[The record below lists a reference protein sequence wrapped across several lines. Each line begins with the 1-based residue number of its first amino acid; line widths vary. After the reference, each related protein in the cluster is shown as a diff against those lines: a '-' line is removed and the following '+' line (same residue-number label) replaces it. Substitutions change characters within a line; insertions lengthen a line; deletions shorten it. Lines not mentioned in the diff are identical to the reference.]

1 MLHNHKSM
9 TYIRSL
15 YHFLSLVLL
24 LQAGLLP
31 GQTATISGFVR
42 DASSG
47 EGMPGANVFLT
58 GTSLGAATNSD
69 GYYVLTSL
77 APGNYTLKVSYL
89 GYASFTQ
96 ALSLQAE
103 EELRID
109 VELTEQPVSLEG
121 VEVSGQRLDRQI
133 NSQIS
138 RVKLNTRQLGSLPQL
153 GEADLMRTL
162 QALPGVLRTSELS
175 TGLVIRGGNTDQ
187 NLILLDGVTV
197 YNPSHLGGL
206 FSNFILD
213 AIQEA
218 ELIKGGFNAEYGD
231 RLSAVLNVRSR
242 EGNRKRLRAKA
253 SVSLLAA
260 QSTLEGPVG
269 RGAWLASFRRTYF
282 DKLFEGTDFYFP
294 YYFYDFQ
301 GHIFQDLTDND
312 RLSVSWYLGRDDLDF
327 KAFGLNADWGNETYS
342 INYRKLLSAQLVTNT
357 MIASSQ
363 FDTYF
368 ALGADEEIS
377 QTSIVNDQSFRTDW
391 TYFGADRRQLRWGL
405 EAKQLLFTY
414 EATALDTPLF
424 TLSQKPVEVAVY
436 QKSKLWLG
444 DNIMIEPGLR
454 VTYYNL
460 HPQKWFFDP
469 RLNVKITI
477 APDRF
482 INLAAGFYHQFMATV
497 QDDYNPTIL
506 DSWVANDGTNDP
518 GNSSQWVAGYE
529 SYFGGRYR
537 FQAEVYYK
545 SLDNLLTFRETRS
558 TSDEGLPENAFA
570 EQFIA
575 GSGTAY
581 GAELFLQREVGRL
594 TGWLSYAMSVSQKN
608 LSGKEYYTNW
618 DRRHVFNVVAAF
630 RPNRKWDL
638 SLTWT
643 YQSGQ
648 PYTPILGYYYDN
660 LTGTTEA
667 KFIPIPGGRNALR
680 LPEYHRLDLGLGY
693 HLKKRWGLEMEASFQ
708 VVNAY
713 WRENVFAYYYV
724 TGSTSNNLDDDDD
737 GEIDEP
743 DEAIPRREILSIFP
757 LLPSIGF
764 SIAF

>member
-1 MLHNHKSM
+1 M
-9 TYIRSL
+9 TSIRSL
-15 YHFLSLVLL
+15 SLLLPLALL
-24 LQAGLLP
+24 LQVGLLSA
-31 GQTATISGFVR
+31 QTATVSGYVR

-58 GTSLGAATNSD
+58 GTSFGAATNSD
-69 GYYVLTSL
+69 GYFVLTSL
-77 APGNYTLKVSYL
+77 DPGNYTLLVSYL
-89 GYASFTQ
+89 GFASVTHD
-96 ALSLQAE
+96 LSLQPE

-109 VELTEQPVSLEG
+109 VELFEQAVMLEE
-121 VEVSGQRLDRQI
+121 VKVSGQRLDRQI

-138 RVKLNTRQLGSLPQL
+138 RVKLSTRQLGSLPKL

-162 QALPGVLRTSELS
+162 QALPGVLTTSELS

-187 NLILLDGVTV
+187 NLILLDCVTV

-206 FSNFILD
+206 FSNFIID

-218 ELIKGGFNAEYGD
+218 DLIKGGFNAEYGD

-242 EGNRKRLRAKA
+242 EGNRKRFKGKG

-260 QSTLEGPVG
+260 QTTLEGPVG

-282 DKLFEGTDFYFP
+282 DKLFKGTDFFFP
-294 YYFYDFQ
+294 YFFYDIQ
-301 GHIFQDLTDND
+301 GHIFQDLTDRD

-327 KAFGLNADWGNETYS
+327 DAFGLNADWGNATYS
-342 INYRKLLSAQLVTNT
+342 VNYRKLLSARLVTNT
-357 MIASSQ
+357 LVASSR
-363 FDTYF
+363 FDTFF
-368 ALGADEEIS
+368 ALGADEEIAQS
-377 QTSIVNDQSFRTDW
+377 SVVDDRSFRTDW
-391 TYFGADRRQLRWGL
+391 TYFGANRRQLRWGL

-414 EATALDTPLF
+414 DATILDSALF
-424 TLSQKPVEVAVY
+424 TVSQKPVEVALY

-477 APDRF
+477 APDQY

-506 DSWVANDGTNDP
+506 DNWVAVDGSIDP
-518 GNSSQWVAGYE
+518 GSSSQWVAGYE

-558 TSDEGLPENAFA
+558 TSDQGLPGDFLAD
-570 EQFIA
+570 QFIS

-594 TGWLSYAMSVSQKN
+594 TGWLAYAMSVSQKN
-608 LSGKEYYTNW
+608 LLGKEYYTNW

-630 RPNRKWDL
+630 RPNSKWDL
-638 SLTWT
+638 SLKWT

-660 LTGTTEA
+660 LTGATEA
-667 KFIPIPGGRNALR
+667 TFIPIPGGRNSLR

-693 HLKKRWGLEMEASFQ
+693 HLKKRRGMEMEVSFQ

-713 WRENVFAYYYV
+713 WRKNVFAYYYV
-724 TGSTSNNLDDDDD
+724 TGSTSNGLDDDDD

-743 DEAIPRREILSIFP
+743 DEAIPQRETLSIFP
-757 LLPSIGF
+757 LLPSIGI